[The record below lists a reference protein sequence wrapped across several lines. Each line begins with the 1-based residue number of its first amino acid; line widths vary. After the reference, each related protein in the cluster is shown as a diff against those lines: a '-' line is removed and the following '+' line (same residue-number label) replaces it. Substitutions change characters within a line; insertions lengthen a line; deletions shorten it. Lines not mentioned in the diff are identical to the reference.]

1 MMSASTGNFSGHV
14 HVGSSI
20 SGKGGDED
28 GMSVSN
34 WGRCLDMILQAEM
47 GSGTPMEDDALGI
60 YKIEITDTPS
70 GTEIYFIELTP
81 DLRKVRN
88 DNDPPAG
95 KPDVSVV
102 VSSADLAAVLDG
114 SLSPLQV
121 KTKAYVDQHLTR
133 ELISYSRDS

>member
-1 MMSASTGNFSGHV
+1 MTSLL
-14 HVGSSI
+14 I
-20 SGKGGDED
+20 P
-28 GMSVSN
+28 
-34 WGRCLDMILQAEM
+34 IAE
-47 GSGTPMEDDALGI
+47 DALGI

-81 DLRKVRN
+81 EMRKVRT
-88 DNDPPAG
+88 DADPPHR

-121 KTKAYVDQHLTR
+121 ILVY
-133 ELISYSRDS
+133 

>member
-1 MMSASTGNFSGHV
+1 MSASTGNFSGHV

-70 GTEIYFIELTP
+70 GTEIYYIELTP
-81 DLRKVRN
+81 EIRKVRN
-88 DNDPPAG
+88 DTDPPAR

-102 VSSADLAAVLDG
+102 VSSADLAAVLEG
-114 SLSPLQV
+114 TLSPLQV
-121 KTKAYVDQHLTR
+121 KTESEIV
-133 ELISYSRDS
+133 